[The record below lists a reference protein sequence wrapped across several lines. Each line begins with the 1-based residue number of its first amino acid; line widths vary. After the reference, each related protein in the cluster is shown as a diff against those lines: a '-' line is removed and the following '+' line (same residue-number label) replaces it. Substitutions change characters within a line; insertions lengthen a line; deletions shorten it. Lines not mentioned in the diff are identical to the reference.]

1 MFIIPFET
9 TTKPLLHLQES
20 GFQLTM
26 QQQQQAAAPTGTLVM
41 IFLGFRVF
49 FAVVALD
56 SGGSGDVVFSVAK
69 TQHLPLLLQKHT
81 HTHTHT
87 HSLSPS
93 LSRVSNFPGTTSST
107 VC

>member
-1 MFIIPFET
+1 M
-9 TTKPLLHLQES
+9 
-20 GFQLTM
+20 M
-26 QQQQQAAAPTGTLVM
+26 QQHQQAAAPTGTLVM
-41 IFLGFRVF
+41 IFFGFRVF
-49 FAVVALD
+49 FLAVIALD

-87 HSLSPS
+87 HTLSPS